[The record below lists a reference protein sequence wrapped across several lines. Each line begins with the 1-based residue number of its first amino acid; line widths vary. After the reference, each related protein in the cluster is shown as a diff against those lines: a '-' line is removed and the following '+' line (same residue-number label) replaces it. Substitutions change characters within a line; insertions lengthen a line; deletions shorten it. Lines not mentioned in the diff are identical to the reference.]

1 MKDEKQEKREAPRG
15 SGMGRR
21 DLMKLGAGVVA
32 TALTAS
38 KASAQRGGGG
48 AGQPPAVA
56 GPDGVSYALPVR
68 TRAGYVYE
76 ANRES
81 NNGPMDDTSRTI
93 VTWANGFTYSK
104 LTAPEK
110 EMLNRITLDYMAAL
124 VSGFEE
130 PSVRLAC

>member
-1 MKDEKQEKREAPRG
+1 MKDEQHENGEGPRG
-15 SGMGRR
+15 AGMGRR
-21 DLMKLGAGVVA
+21 DLMKLGAGIVA
-32 TALTAS
+32 GALTAS

-81 NNGPMDDTSRTI
+81 SSGPMDDTSRTI
-93 VTWANGFTYSK
+93 VTWANI
-104 LTAPEK
+104 A
-110 EMLNRITLDYMAAL
+110 
-124 VSGFEE
+124 
-130 PSVRLAC
+130 